1 MIHDGKILL
10 IHKKRGL
17 GAGKVTG
24 PGGKLEP
31 GEGAAACAL
40 REIHEEL
47 GVTAFN
53 PEEVGELLFQFTD
66 GYKLHVTVFRTDQF
80 QGEAVET
87 DEAIPLWTPLDAVPY
102 DRMWDDDYL
111 WVPLLPAGKRF
122 VGRFVFEG
130 ETMLGGELV

>member
-31 GEGAAACAL
+31 GEDVVACAL

-47 GVTAFN
+47 GVTAFD
-53 PEEVGELLFQFTD
+53 PEEAGELLFQFTD
-66 GYKLHVTVFRTDQF
+66 GYKLHVTVFRTGKF

-130 ETMLGGELV
+130 ETMVGGGLI